1 MSSYNPYSYRQT
13 PPPRVS
19 WVPLILLMVLAVA
32 LGVLLLSKGLGWRL
46 WPRKNPEVTVSAEA
60 RPVTARG
67 NLSEEEQMTIDIYNK
82 TSPAVVH
89 VSNLTQR
96 GNLFGLN
103 EQEVVQGTGSGF
115 VWDVGED
122 GSGIVVTNTHVVEG
136 ASSVVVVLNDK
147 ERSSFE
153 TPYWVTY
160 PDKDLAVL
168 YVKAPKD
175 KLHKIPMIGS
185 SSDLKVGQRTFAIGN
200 PFGLDQT
207 LTTGIVSALGRQINS
222 VTNKPIQGVIQ
233 TSAAINPGN
242 SGGPLLD
249 SAGRL
254 IGVNTAILSPSGT
267 FAGIGFAIPVDEVN
281 RVVPQLITKLKQT
294 MQSNQQHGEVSPPR
308 IGVELA
314 PIQLAQKLGVDEGAL
329 ILNVVPNSPAA
340 KAGLR
345 GTSQSRRTGRIQLG
359 DIIVAI
365 DGEPI
370 KSPKD
375 VYNVIGKHKAGD
387 ELTLTVERNDQK
399 RDVKVTLAALP
410 QRLGV
415 LPGR

>member
-19 WVPLILLMVLAVA
+19 WLPLILLVFLGVA
-32 LGVLLLSKGLGWRL
+32 LGALLLTKGLGWRL
-46 WPRKNPEVTVSAEA
+46 WPQKNPEVTVSAEA
-60 RPVTARG
+60 RPVAARG
-67 NLSEEEQMTIDIYNK
+67 SLSEFEQMTIDIYNK
-82 TSPAVVH
+82 NAPAVVH

-96 GNLFGLN
+96 GSFLGLN

-122 GSGIVVTNTHVVEG
+122 GSGIIVTNTHVVEG
-136 ASSVVVVLNDK
+136 ASSVVVILNDK
-147 ERSSFE
+147 ERSSYQ
-153 TPYWVTY
+153 TDYWVTY

-175 KLHKIPMIGS
+175 KLHKIPMIGQS
-185 SSDLKVGQRTFAIGN
+185 SNLKVGQQTFAIGN

-207 LTTGIVSALGRQINS
+207 LTTGIVSALGRQITS

-281 RVVPQLITKLKQT
+281 QVVPQLIAKLKQT
-294 MQSNQQHGEVSPPR
+294 MQTNQRHAEVSPPR
-308 IGVELA
+308 LGVSLV
-314 PIQLAQKLGVDEGAL
+314 PDQVAQDLGVDEGAL
-329 ILNVVPNSPAA
+329 IYKVAPNSPAA

-345 GTSQSRRTGRIQLG
+345 GTSQNLRTGRIQLG
-359 DIIVAI
+359 DVIVAI
-365 DGEPI
+365 DGEPV
-370 KSPKD
+370 KSTKD
-375 VYNVIGKHKAGD
+375 VHRILGQHKAGD
-387 ELTLTVERNDQK
+387 ELTLSVERNGQK

-410 QRLGV
+410 Q
-415 LPGR
+415 